1 MPALK
6 GLKIALLESRMS
18 GELSEIVR
26 RVGGTPY
33 AVPAVCE
40 APRLDEVPLFISRLT
55 DRRFSLVIF
64 LTGVGVTALLKEA
77 ERLGCLAGVLV
88 ALRATTVACRGP
100 KPSAVLRRHDVPV
113 HVHAV
118 EPYTTT
124 ELLDALSGT
133 EINGNDVALL
143 HYGELNHALADALKA
158 RGAAVDECVLYEWA
172 LPEDRAPLTALIRD
186 LIEGRVDAIAFTSQ
200 VQCKHL
206 FDVAAASGSADALS
220 RALTNNTIVAAIG
233 PVCAAA
239 LRAKGVVPDVIP
251 AHPKMG
257 SLIAALA
264 DYVERSGDPSRRL

>member
-1 MPALK
+1 MPALN
-6 GLKIALLESRMS
+6 GLTVALLESRMG

-26 RVGGTPY
+26 RLGGTPY
-33 AVPAVCE
+33 AVPALCE
-40 APRLDEVPLFISRLT
+40 APRLDEVPLFVGRLT
-55 DRRFSLVIF
+55 DKRFSLVIF
-64 LTGVGVTALLKEA
+64 LTGAGVTALWKEA
-77 ERLGCLAGVLV
+77 ERVGRLAEVLD

-100 KPSAVLRRHDVPV
+100 KPSAVLRRHGVPV

-124 ELLDALSGT
+124 ELLAALSGT
-133 EINGNDVALL
+133 EINGHDVALL

-158 RGAAVDECVLYEWA
+158 RGARIDECVLYEWT
-172 LPEDRAPLTALIRD
+172 LPEDTAPLVALIRE
-186 LIEGRVDAIAFTSQ
+186 LIEDRVDAIAFTSQ

-206 FDVAAASGSADALS
+206 FDVAAASGSADALA
-220 RALTNNTIVAAIG
+220 RALSGNTIVAAIG

-257 SLIAALA
+257 ALIAALA
-264 DYVERSGDPSRRL
+264 DHVERSASSS